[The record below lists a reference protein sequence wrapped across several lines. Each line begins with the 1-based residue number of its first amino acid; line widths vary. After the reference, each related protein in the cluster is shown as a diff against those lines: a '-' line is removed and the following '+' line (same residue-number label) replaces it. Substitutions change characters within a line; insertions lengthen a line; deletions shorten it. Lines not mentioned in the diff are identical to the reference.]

1 MQRLVSL
8 VRKCADEFDML
19 QEGDRIAVGL
29 SGGKDSLAML
39 WALAAL
45 KRFHPTKFELEAVT
59 IDAGFAGM
67 DFSAVTAFCES
78 LGVRHTIVHTDIAE
92 IIFDIRKESNPCS
105 LCAKMRR
112 GSLHDTALSL
122 GCKKVAL
129 GHHFDDAVETFL
141 MSLFYEGRISC
152 FQPITWLVRKQITVI
167 RPMLYTGEKLLE
179 SAVEKLGLPVLKNK
193 CPADGNTKRQEVKE
207 LLVALAENYP
217 DIKTKVFG
225 AICRYPLKG
234 WDAGSAVT
242 ISADS
247 NL

>member
-1 MQRLVSL
+1 MQKVS
-8 VRKCADEFDML
+8 A
-19 QEGDRIAVGL
+19 
-29 SGGKDSLAML
+29 
-39 WALAAL
+39 
-45 KRFHPTKFELEAVT
+45 
-59 IDAGFAGM
+59 
-67 DFSAVTAFCES
+67 
-78 LGVRHTIVHTDIAE
+78 
-92 IIFDIRKESNPCS
+92 IRTVAC
-105 LCAKMRR
+105 
-112 GSLHDTALSL
+112 
-122 GCKKVAL
+122 CKKVL
-129 GHHFDDAVETFL
+129 RHHLTTRKTFL
-141 MSLFYEGRISC
+141 MSFYEGRISC
-152 FQPITWLVRKQITVI
+152 FQPITWLDRKQITVI

-247 NL
+247 TL